1 MNEGRELL
9 INIINNKLDSIK
21 SLENESVIVN
31 DVNVVNLYHEIMID
45 DDNIYKVTDEI
56 IEYVCANDPSFKESI
71 TKVRDLLVGKKEY
84 NLNVQINEEYLS
96 IIEVFKSLL
105 FETIDASVPGLATAE
120 ETKNKLNSLLEKIKN
135 RELINDYEL
144 IENIVKDY
152 KPTSYDDNMLQ
163 IMLFINNN
171 NLSIMKVDVKEPDYK
186 VYSYNKNI
194 VNESILEILDKL
206 NIIYDDLPHYV
217 KSELKN
223 TDVENFKENYALVRK
238 NKVEDYGVLHLIN
251 KNNTLARLALLLYAT
266 PDSIKAVVDS
276 VKDSKGIV
284 DIRLMKTIMQFILPA
299 ILIKENEFAYPKCKE
314 FLSNMK
320 LLKSLGVNYRTLIIK
335 NPLFMLTNND
345 ILNYNLN
352 YVEDYGA
359 NKKTIINKCY
369 KTLSLYPSLIIEN
382 MNVLKNHNIDLVD
395 YFSPNNNNYNLL
407 KVRNLDKKINY
418 LMDIYKDKI
427 DFNNYKELTKLVIDH
442 IYESA
447 NINSNLWGDKHD

>member
-31 DVNVVNLYHEIMID
+31 DVNVVSLYHEIMID

-56 IEYVCANDPSFKESI
+56 IEYVCANDPSFKELI

-251 KNNTLARLALLLYAT
+251 KNNILARLALLLYAT

-284 DIRLMKTIMQFILPA
+284 DIRLMKTIMQYILPA

-418 LMDIYKDKI
+418 LSELYKDKI

>member
-31 DVNVVNLYHEIMID
+31 DVNVVSLYHEIMID

-105 FETIDASVPGLATAE
+105 FETIDASVPGLADAE

-251 KNNTLARLALLLYAT
+251 KNNILARLALLLYAT

-284 DIRLMKTIMQFILPA
+284 DIRLMKTIMQYILPA

-427 DFNNYKELTKLVIDH
+427 DFNNYKELTKLVIDY

>member
-9 INIINNKLDSIK
+9 VNIINNKLDSIK

-105 FETIDASVPGLATAE
+105 FETIDASVPGLANAE
-120 ETKNKLNSLLEKIKN
+120 ETKNRLNSLLEKIKN

-223 TDVENFKENYALVRK
+223 TDVENFKDNYALVRK

-382 MNVLKNHNIDLVD
+382 MNVLKNHNIDLID

-418 LMDIYKDKI
+418 LSELYKDKI

-447 NINSNLWGDKHD
+447 SLNSNLWGDKHD

>member
-9 INIINNKLDSIK
+9 VNIINNKLDSIK

-96 IIEVFKSLL
+96 IIEIFKSLL

-120 ETKNKLNSLLEKIKN
+120 ETKNRLNSLLEKIKN

-223 TDVENFKENYALVRK
+223 TDVDNFKDNYSLVRK

-382 MNVLKNHNIDLVD
+382 MNVLKNHNIDLID

-418 LMDIYKDKI
+418 LSELYKDKI

-447 NINSNLWGDKHD
+447 SLNSNLWGDKHD

>member
-31 DVNVVNLYHEIMID
+31 DVNVVSLYHEIMID

-105 FETIDASVPGLATAE
+105 FETIDASVPGLADAE

-251 KNNTLARLALLLYAT
+251 KNNILARLALLLYAT

-284 DIRLMKTIMQFILPA
+284 DIRLMKTIMQYILPA

-407 KVRNLDKKINY
+407 KVRNLDKKTNY

-427 DFNNYKELTKLVIDH
+427 DFNNYKELTKLVIDY

-447 NINSNLWGDKHD
+447 NISSNLWGDKHD